1 VSLLPVYII
10 EGYITAMTFYGTLTG
25 DLFEEFI
32 IDQLLPLYNVYLGP
46 RSIIV
51 IDNALVYYKNK
62 ENIL

>member
-1 VSLLPVYII
+1 
-10 EGYITAMTFYGTLTG
+10 MTFYGTLTG